1 MEPTDVL
8 LTIVEIAVA
17 LAGFASLVTVIGRRD
32 DDSKR
37 KQDTL
42 RLRLMLEVTLRIAA
56 LALVA
61 LPFVQQAPGPVTW
74 RLLSGLHLVTT
85 AIHAAHIMRS
95 IRGKD
100 QQPSPKGL
108 SLPVSTL
115 TALAVAASTVNVV
128 GYAPLG
134 SFAMFLAAL
143 VSGLMVAGML
153 FVSVAS
159 SVLRD
164 DPGEGAA

>member
-1 MEPTDVL
+1 MEPTDIL

-32 DDSKR
+32 DDLKR

-42 RLRLMLEVTLRIAA
+42 RLRLMLEVTLRCAA
-56 LALVA
+56 IALVA
-61 LPFVQQAPGPVTW
+61 LPFVQQVPGPITW
-74 RLLSGLHLVTT
+74 RLLSGVHLVATG
-85 AIHAAHIMRS
+85 IHIAFAVRS
-95 IRGKD
+95 VRGRD
-100 QQPSPKGL
+100 EGLWPKGL
-108 SLPVSTL
+108 SRALSTL
-115 TALAVAASTVNVV
+115 TALAVVASTANVV
-128 GYAPLG
+128 GYSPIG

-143 VSGLMVAGML
+143 VSGLIVAGVL

-164 DPGEGAA
+164 DPGGDAA